1 MLFYFSATGNSLY
14 AAKKIAEEDN
24 EQIFSIPELILEN
37 RCEFTL
43 KPGENAGFVIPT
55 YFYGIPT
62 IVADF
67 IEKLKLNDV
76 QGHYVY
82 VVLTCGT
89 TTGNAAEMF
98 ARLMKKR
105 GVTVSAKY
113 AVVMVDNYVPFFP
126 LPGKD
131 EQKICLENADR
142 MLADIQQKIAAKK
155 TGDFNTVK
163 GMLHGFGTLIA
174 YPYYK
179 YGRKTKNFHVNDS
192 CNHCGICERNCPV
205 KAIRIVDSKPVW
217 EKEACVLCL
226 ACLHRCPKAAI
237 DYRKTT
243 VKSGRYVNP
252 NAGWNKERV

>member
-1 MLFYFSATGNSLY
+1 MLFYFSGTGNSLY
-14 AAKKIAEEDN
+14 TAGKIAEEDN
-24 EQIFSIPELILEN
+24 EQIFSIPELMEAN
-37 RCEFTL
+37 RYEFTL
-43 KPGENAGFVIPT
+43 KPGEKVGFVFPT
-55 YFYGIPT
+55 YFYGVPT
-62 IVADF
+62 IIADF

-98 ARLMKKR
+98 EKLMKKQ

-113 AVVMVDNYVPFFP
+113 GIVMVDNYVSLFP

-131 EQKICLENADR
+131 EQKICLDNADR
-142 MLADIQQKIAAKK
+142 QIADIKQKIAAEDA
-155 TGDFNTVK
+155 GDFNPAK
-163 GMLHGFGTLIA
+163 GTLHRFGTFIL

-179 YGRKTKNFHVNDS
+179 YGRKTKKFHVNDS
-192 CNHCGICERNCPV
+192 CSGCGICETICPV
-205 KAIRIVDSKPVW
+205 KAIRIVDNKPVW
-217 EKEACVLCL
+217 EKETCIICL

-237 DYRKTT
+237 DYKNTT

-252 NAGWNKERV
+252 NTDWNKERV